1 MTKQWGA
8 CGVGGNEGLVDD
20 NVVNREELSF
30 MDGANP
36 DEVATI
42 LNAGDSIFDGIL
54 QRKHNK
60 KQ

>member
-54 QRKHNK
+54 
-60 KQ
+60 